1 MDTPT
6 DLKTIVYRAR
16 ADYFRHYNSHVISVD
31 NDTIQLLLERFPCNA
46 CSHCH
51 PATEKTEEYEAFL
64 QSINS
69 FDPKES
75 AYTAEAFENYLNDP
89 TRETVITLLENL
101 AFCAPPKNPERLVST
116 LLETYQF
123 EPSYTEIGEY
133 PTNLQLENWN
143 GHVKTYLKQLR
154 RKQEKAERR
163 ASVTLSAKAK
173 GYIGAIFQGTS
184 RQTTSPE
191 PEGTENEDELE
202 EGEISEQANFYATK
216 PYTALPGSSDIPTA
230 YGTELHK
237 KIQGARRLYATAA
250 ALVRDND
257 NRKGKNKADDEES
270 DHLVIADDQ
279 SDLEQTKK
287 VTPKKQ
293 QKQPAVQKPPTPPL
307 APPTPPPAPPTP
319 PPVPHQQ
326 HIEEDEMAHAPY
338 PVFNGSNPRKW
349 IMDLELAFTANGLAA
364 DANARKIGIAA
375 LNLGPAKMWYG
386 MLAAKPDAWTN
397 DQNPFGFKE
406 LFLTKYATEANR
418 AQAAQ
423 QAHTRMQL
431 KTESIED
438 YYSALQE
445 RWMECGNQD
454 QIPEWMRMSQFIN
467 GLLPAYRIPVLQ
479 QAPET
484 LADAVQKANNC
495 YYAMQ
500 TTVQYTHSAEP
511 YMETMVAAMQEMN
524 QNIKNMNLQRP
535 PPRQPQFQRKN
546 NFQPRQRQRFTN
558 AKCWYCGNQGHRTD
572 DCAKLRE
579 HRKMG
584 KEQEWDRPDRDPRK
598 WGKGQPRH

>member
-1 MDTPT
+1 
-6 DLKTIVYRAR
+6 
-16 ADYFRHYNSHVISVD
+16 
-31 NDTIQLLLERFPCNA
+31 
-46 CSHCH
+46 
-51 PATEKTEEYEAFL
+51 
-64 QSINS
+64 
-69 FDPKES
+69 
-75 AYTAEAFENYLNDP
+75 
-89 TRETVITLLENL
+89 
-101 AFCAPPKNPERLVST
+101 
-116 LLETYQF
+116 
-123 EPSYTEIGEY
+123 Y

-293 QKQPAVQKPPTPPL
+293 QKQPA
-307 APPTPPPAPPTP
+307 
-319 PPVPHQQ
+319 
-326 HIEEDEMAHAPY
+326 DEMAHAPY

-511 YMETMVAAMQEMN
+511 YMETM
-524 QNIKNMNLQRP
+524 
-535 PPRQPQFQRKN
+535 
-546 NFQPRQRQRFTN
+546 
-558 AKCWYCGNQGHRTD
+558 
-572 DCAKLRE
+572 
-579 HRKMG
+579 
-584 KEQEWDRPDRDPRK
+584 
-598 WGKGQPRH
+598 